1 MIDFDE
7 IKIGDTFRL
16 TKMVF
21 RIRADQPPILAGTV
35 FQVERLQGTKAE
47 AILRNRE
54 KRGIDLLSVGG
65 LYELKV
71 SFDWFNEV
79 FVPYP

>member
-7 IKIGDTFRL
+7 IKIGDTFRKP

-21 RIRADQPPILAGTV
+21 RIRADEPPILAGTV
-35 FQVERLQGTKAE
+35 FQVERKTTGKQE
-47 AILRNRE
+47 
-54 KRGIDLLSVGG
+54 IDLLSVGG

-71 SFDWFNEV
+71 SFAWFNEV

>member
-21 RIRADQPPILAGTV
+21 RIRADEPPILAGTV
-35 FQVERLQGTKAE
+35 FQVERLQGTGT
-47 AILRNRE
+47 LRNRE
-54 KRGIDLLSVGG
+54 KQGIDLQSVGG

-71 SFDWFNEV
+71 SFAWFNEV